1 MGIKTAHAGHG
12 GIDPGAVGNG
22 RKEAEVARLYNSK
35 IIQLTGAVNAT
46 DDTATSVND
55 NLNKIVAKVNAVSG
69 NDDWNL
75 SIHLNAA
82 TPAATGV
89 EVFAYSS
96 DSAGM
101 AKAAEISA
109 KLANV
114 YGIPNRGAKAGDGLF
129 VIKNTKGHM
138 LLIELGFISNA
149 NDLNQILSKIDAACN
164 AIVTSFGY
172 NGGNS
177 LVPEKPKPPV
187 QSAPPVTSGWAREY
201 NENGT
206 MFATERNWV
215 KDSPTKAAAIVEW
228 QEIGQGIKY
237 HKALWNDGIVW
248 LQLTGWDGKQRYVAY
263 ADAAGIGFGRKYG
276 YCK

>member
-1 MGIKTAHAGHG
+1 MTIKTAHAGHG
-12 GIDPGAVGNG
+12 GIDPGAVGSG

-114 YGIPNRGAKAGDGLF
+114 YGIPNRGAKSGDGLF

-149 NDLNQILSKIDAACN
+149 NDLNQVLNKIDAACN

-172 NGGNS
+172 NGGS
-177 LVPEKPKPPV
+177 APVPENPKPPS
-187 QSAPPVTSGWAREY
+187 QPNPPITGGWAREY
-201 NENGT
+201 NETGT
-206 MFATERNWV
+206 MYATERNWV
-215 KDSPTKAAAIVEW
+215 KDSPTKSATIVEW
-228 QEIGQGIKY
+228 QEVGQGIKY
-237 HKALWNDGIVW
+237 HKVLWNDGLVW

-263 ADAAGIGFGRKYG
+263 ADAVGTGFGRKYG